1 MGLGAG
7 ATCRAAGRGGQWPW
21 GDAGWESGPGPALPL
36 LRGQQLLGLHQAEH
50 WQRAEDEEGDPSL
63 QLSTGE
69 VCLNCWVPSTERF
82 EHYGAGPSE
91 GPLRCLRDSSSDI
104 PDQPV
109 ESCGSAWT
117 WSLIHMY
124 KHLREGVQRRWGWT
138 LLYELPREVVRSQS
152 LVEDHHPMTLIW
164 AGGLVSLS

>member
-1 MGLGAG
+1 MALGGCWMGEWPWTSSAPAQRPTAAG
-7 ATCRAAGRGGQWPW
+7 AAPGRALAAGW
-21 GDAGWESGPGPALPL
+21 GWGRWSFPSAKHWWGLSE
-36 LRGQQLLGLHQAEH
+36 LLGPQYREIWTL
-50 WQRAEDEEGDPSL
+50 WSW
-63 QLSTGE
+63 S
-69 VCLNCWVPSTERF
+69 
-82 EHYGAGPSE
+82 SE